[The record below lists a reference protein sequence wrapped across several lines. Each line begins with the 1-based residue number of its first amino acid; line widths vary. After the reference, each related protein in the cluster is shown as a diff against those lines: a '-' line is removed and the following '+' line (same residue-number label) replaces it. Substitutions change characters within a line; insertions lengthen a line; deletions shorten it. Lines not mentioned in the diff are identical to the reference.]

1 MKVLI
6 ATAMGLLMTSMFSA
20 YAEDVAQTPEPY
32 TLTLT
37 PQFLELWKNF
47 GTLDA
52 CKLEGVELVTS
63 ADIFNGFACEQGR
76 AWIGVNEVAVPA
88 VWMPAEGEGS

>member
-1 MKVLI
+1 MKILTATMLILFVL
-6 ATAMGLLMTSMFSA
+6 SA
-20 YAEDVAQTPEPY
+20 QADEAQPPKPY

-47 GTLDA
+47 DTLDA
-52 CKLEGVELVTS
+52 CKAEGTELVNS

-76 AWIGVNEVAVPA
+76 AWIGADEVAVAA
-88 VWMPAEGEGS
+88 VWMPEE

>member
-1 MKVLI
+1 MKILTATILVLFTL
-6 ATAMGLLMTSMFSA
+6 TAN
-20 YAEDVAQTPEPY
+20 AEDVPQLAEPHV
-32 TLTLT
+32 LTLM

-47 GTLDA
+47 DTLDA

-88 VWMPAEGEGS
+88 VWMPPQGEGS